1 MAPNNLND
9 DQSTD
14 IDNEISETSLIAI
27 ENLVLKCQ
35 NDASQHLKT
44 IYATT
49 SCCLTYD
56 PNYTYKEDDEDEDM
70 DNAE

>member
-27 ENLVLKCQ
+27 ENLVLKC
-35 NDASQHLKT
+35 
-44 IYATT
+44 
-49 SCCLTYD
+49 
-56 PNYTYKEDDEDEDM
+56 
-70 DNAE
+70 